1 MDELDELTPEQ
12 ARAALDTVER
22 SRRRVIDEI
31 DVPRW
36 YWAGLATGWIV
47 LGVVADSH
55 HSLVTTLATLAF
67 GAAHS
72 SVAPRVVGGRHR
84 SSRMSVRA
92 DVAGPRLA
100 AWVLGSLVALTGVT
114 VTTAL
119 ILNAD
124 DARHP
129 ATGAA
134 VLAAVVVMLG
144 GPLLLGAARRRAVR
158 TGAAS

>member
-1 MDELDELTPEQ
+1 MDELTPEQ

-36 YWAGLATGWIV
+36 YWAGLATGWLG
-47 LGVVADSH
+47 LGVIADLH
-55 HSLVTTLATLAF
+55 HPLVTTLVTLAF

-72 SVAPRVVGGRHR
+72 SIAPRVVNGRHR
-84 SSRMSVRA
+84 NSQMSVRA
-92 DVAGPRLA
+92 EIAGPWLA
-100 AWVLGSLVALTGVT
+100 VWVLGSLVALVGVT
-114 VTTAL
+114 IAAAL

-129 ATGAA
+129 VTGAA
-134 VLAAVVVMLG
+134 VLAAVMLVLG
-144 GPLLLGAARRRAVR
+144 GPLLLAAARSRAVR

>member
-1 MDELDELTPEQ
+1 MDELTPEQ

-31 DVPRW
+31 DVPLW
-36 YWAGLATGWIV
+36 YWAGLATGWLA
-47 LGVVADSH
+47 LGVIADLH
-55 HSLVTTLATLAF
+55 HPLVTTLVTLAF

-72 SVAPRVVGGRHR
+72 SIAPRVVNGRHR
-84 SSRMSVRA
+84 SSQMSVRA
-92 DVAGPRLA
+92 DIAGPRLA
-100 AWVLGSLVALTGVT
+100 VWVLGSLVALVGVT
-114 VTTAL
+114 VAAAL

-129 ATGAA
+129 VTGAA
-134 VLAAVVVMLG
+134 VLAAVMLVLG
-144 GPLLLGAARRRAVR
+144 GPLLLAAARRHAVR

>member
-1 MDELDELTPEQ
+1 MGELTPEQ

-36 YWAGLATGWIV
+36 YWAGLASGWIV
-47 LGVVADSH
+47 LGVIADIH
-55 HSLVTTLATLAF
+55 HPLVTTLATLAF

-72 SVAPRVVGGRHR
+72 SIAPRVVNGRHR
-84 SSRMSVRA
+84 SNQMSVRA
-92 DVAGPRLA
+92 DIAGPRLA
-100 AWVLGSLVALTGVT
+100 AWVLGSLVALVGVT
-114 VTTAL
+114 IAAAL

-124 DARHP
+124 DAHHP
-129 ATGAA
+129 TTGAA
-134 VLAAVVVMLG
+134 VLAAVMLVLG
-144 GPLLLGAARRRAVR
+144 GPLLPAAARRRAVR

>member
-1 MDELDELTPEQ
+1 MDELTPEQ

-36 YWAGLATGWIV
+36 YWAGLASGWIA
-47 LGVVADSH
+47 LGVIADIH
-55 HSLVTTLATLAF
+55 RPLVTTLATLAF

-72 SVAPRVVGGRHR
+72 SIAPRVVNGRHR

-92 DVAGPRLA
+92 DIAGPRLA
-100 AWVLGSLVALTGVT
+100 AWVLGSLVALVAITIAA
-114 VTTAL
+114 AL

-134 VLAAVVVMLG
+134 VLAAVILVLG
-144 GPLLLGAARRRAVR
+144 GPLLLAAARSRAVR

>member
-1 MDELDELTPEQ
+1 MHELTPDQ

-36 YWAGLATGWIV
+36 YWAGLASGWIA
-47 LGVVADSH
+47 LGVIADIH
-55 HSLVTTLATLAF
+55 HPLLTTLATVVF

-72 SVAPRVVGGRHR
+72 SIAPKVVNGRHR
-84 SSRMSVRA
+84 SSRMSVHA
-92 DVAGPRLA
+92 DIAGPRLA

-114 VTTAL
+114 IAAAFA
-119 ILNAD
+119 LNAD

-134 VLAAVVVMLG
+134 VLAAVTLALG
-144 GPLLLGAARRRAVR
+144 GPLLLAAARRRAVR

>member
-1 MDELDELTPEQ
+1 MDELTPEQ

-22 SRRRVIDEI
+22 ARRRVIDEI

-36 YWAGLATGWIV
+36 YWAGLATGWLA
-47 LGVVADSH
+47 LGVIADLH
-55 HSLVTTLATLAF
+55 HPLVTTLVTLAF

-72 SVAPRVVGGRHR
+72 SIAPRVVNGRHR
-84 SSRMSVRA
+84 NSQVSVRA
-92 DVAGPRLA
+92 DIAGPRLA
-100 AWVLGSLVALTGVT
+100 VWVLGSLVALVGVT
-114 VTTAL
+114 IAAAL

-129 ATGAA
+129 VTGAA
-134 VLAAVVVMLG
+134 VLAAVMLVLG
-144 GPLLLGAARRRAVR
+144 GPLLLAVARRRAVR